1 MVLLCYELKICV
13 PPKFQNYVE
22 VLTLDVMV
30 FGDGLGMG
38 LGLAEIMEVS
48 PNVGLVSSEE
58 EIPDSSLSLS
68 DM

>member
-1 MVLLCYELKICV
+1 
-13 PPKFQNYVE
+13 
-22 VLTLDVMV
+22 MV